1 MKTERFEMRL
11 DRETLDRVDR
21 WRGAQDDVP
30 SRAEAVRRLVNDA
43 LTSSRKDELRVSG
56 GDKLILMLLHRL
68 FEALQIKG
76 ESDPEFVLDAI
87 CDGHYW
93 ALEWKY
99 PGLFAIEPDSP
110 QVLREVL
117 DVLEMWRH
125 IEWGYSK
132 LGEEDRA
139 RIETEAEPFGKYVS
153 FRGFDGNHETEH
165 LGIAHFLVEKLDR
178 FAELKGRDLNS
189 HMPCID
195 AYRRMLDA
203 FAPMK
208 RMVIGGQLGPD
219 EIIDLVRAQ
228 MYPAEQPRR
237 ADSS

>member
-21 WRGAQDDVP
+21 WRAAQDDVP

-43 LTSSRKDELRVSG
+43 LTSSGKDELRVSG

-87 CDGHYW
+87 RDGHYW

-110 QVLREVL
+110 QVLREVV

-132 LGEEDRA
+132 LDEEGRA
-139 RIETEAEPFGKYVS
+139 RIETEAEPFGEHVS

-165 LGIAHFLVEKLDR
+165 LSIAQFLVEKLDR

-208 RMVIGGQLGPD
+208 RMVIGGLLGPD
-219 EIIDLVRAQ
+219 EIIDLLRAQ
-228 MYPAEQPRR
+228 MHPAKQPR
-237 ADSS
+237 